1 LIPTI
6 PDFARAKILVAGDV
20 MLDRY
25 WTGPTQ
31 RISPEAPVPVVR
43 IQKNESRPGG
53 AANVALN
60 TAALGAKTRLLGV
73 VGKDEPAKLLR
84 EGLAAHDVATA
95 FLDSADKPTI
105 TKLRVLSRN
114 QQLIRLDF
122 EESLSV
128 VGAFNRKA
136 FVQQFRAALADAG
149 VVILSDYG
157 KGTLADVAE
166 LIAAARAARKPVLV
180 DPKGHDYRPYHGAS
194 LLTPNM
200 TEFEAVVGK
209 CRDEDEIVAK
219 GERLRAELDLA
230 ALLVT
235 RSEHGMTLIQP
246 GQPPLH
252 LPTEAREV
260 FDVTGAGDTVIATLA
275 ASLAAGHDYAHSAR
289 LANIAAGIKVGK
301 LGTATVSVGELQ
313 RAVRHGHDDDAGVLD
328 EAELLARVK
337 EARARGENVVF
348 TNGVFDILHA
358 GHVRY
363 LESARRL
370 GDVLIVAVNDDDSV
384 RRLNKGPGRPLNPV
398 ADRMRV
404 LAGLK
409 CVDWVVPFSEDT
421 PERLIGRVLPH
432 FLVKGGDYKPEQVAG
447 HDLVTKNG
455 GQVMVLDFH
464 QGYSTTRLLEKAG
477 KTPPGTGGPRPVS
490 APGSAAPKPPAGRG
504 KRAR

>member
-6 PDFARAKILVAGDV
+6 PDFSRARILVAGDV

-60 TAALGAKTRLLGV
+60 TSALGVRTRLLGV
-73 VGKDEPAKLLR
+73 VGRDEPARLLR
-84 EGLAAHDVATA
+84 EGLDGQGVATA
-95 FLDSADKPTI
+95 FLESADKPTI

-136 FVQQFRAALADAG
+136 FVQQFKAALEEALA
-149 VVILSDYG
+149 VILSDYG

-166 LIAAARAARKPVLV
+166 LISAARAAKKPVLV
-180 DPKGHDYRPYHGAS
+180 DPKGSDYRPYRGAS

-200 TEFEAVVGK
+200 SEFEAVVGK
-209 CRDEDEIVAK
+209 CRDEADIVDRAEK
-219 GERLRAELDLA
+219 LRAELDLS

-235 RSEHGMTLIQP
+235 RSEHGMTLVQP
-246 GQPPLH
+246 GAAPLH

-260 FDVTGAGDTVIATLA
+260 YDVTGAGDTVIATLGA
-275 ASLAAGHDYAHSAR
+275 CLAAGHDYAHAAR

-301 LGTATVSVGELQ
+301 LGTATVTVPELQ
-313 RAVRHGHDDDAGVLD
+313 RALRHGHEDDAGVLTEGD
-328 EAELLARVK
+328 LLERVK
-337 EARARGENVVF
+337 EARAHGETVVM
-348 TNGVFDILHA
+348 TNGVFDILHT

-363 LESARRL
+363 LEAAKKL
-370 GDVLIVAVNDDDSV
+370 GNVLVVAVNDDASV
-384 RRLNKGPGRPLNPV
+384 RKLKGPSRPLNAL
-398 ADRMRV
+398 ADRMRL
-404 LAGLK
+404 LAALK
-409 CVDWVVPFSEDT
+409 CVDWVVPFSEET
-421 PERLIGRVLPH
+421 PARLIGRVLPDL
-432 FLVKGGDYKPEQVAG
+432 LVKGGDYQPQQVAG
-447 HDLVTKNG
+447 HDAVTRNG
-455 GQVMVLDFH
+455 GQVVILDFH
-464 QGYSTTRLLEKAG
+464 KGYSTTQLIERAG
-477 KTPPGTGGPRPVS
+477 LAPAGAGGPKP
-490 APGSAAPKPPAGRG
+490 AGNAAPKAPAARG
-504 KRAR
+504 KRSR

>member
-1 LIPTI
+1 MTAI
-6 PDFARAKILVAGDV
+6 PDFSKARVLVAGDV

-43 IQKNESRPGG
+43 IQKNEARAGG

-60 TAALGAKTRLLGV
+60 TAALGARTRLLGV
-73 VGKDEPAKLLR
+73 VGKDEPARLLR
-84 EGLAAHDVATA
+84 EALDAHAVAAA
-95 FLDSADKPTI
+95 FLESSDKPTI

-136 FVQQFRAALADAG
+136 LVQQFRAALEDAHC
-149 VVILSDYG
+149 VVLSDYG
-157 KGTLADVAE
+157 KGTLCDVAD
-166 LIAAARAARKPVLV
+166 LLGAARGAKKPVLV
-180 DPKGHDYRPYHGAS
+180 DPKGSDYRPYRGAT

-200 TEFEAVVGK
+200 SEFEAVVGP
-209 CRDEDEIVAK
+209 CRDEAEIVGK
-219 GERLRAELDLA
+219 GENLRRELELS

-246 GQPPLH
+246 GQPALH
-252 LPTEAREV
+252 LPAEAREV
-260 FDVTGAGDTVIATLA
+260 FDVTGAGDTVIATLGA
-275 ASLAAGHDYAHSAR
+275 ALAAGHDLAHAAR

-301 LGTATVSVGELQ
+301 LGTATVSVAELQ
-313 RAVRHGHDDDAGVLD
+313 RAVRHGHDDDAGVLGED
-328 EAELLARVK
+328 ELVARVK
-337 EARARGENVVF
+337 EARARGETVVF

-370 GDVLIVAVNDDDSV
+370 GDVLIVAVNDDASV
-384 RRLNKGPGRPLNPV
+384 RRLDKGPGRPLNPV

-409 CVDWVVPFSEDT
+409 CVDWVVSFAEDT
-421 PERLIGRVLPH
+421 PARLIGRVLPD

-447 HDLVTKNG
+447 HEIVTRHG
-455 GQVMVLDFH
+455 GRVMVLDFH
-464 QGYSTTRLLEKAG
+464 QGYSTTRLLERAAAHPAG
-477 KTPPGTGGPRPVS
+477 RGGPRP
-490 APGSAAPKPPAGRG
+490 APSGPARKAAG
-504 KRAR
+504 KR